1 MVRALVTGGTGLVG
15 SNLVAGLIDHGV
27 DVRVLCQPAVSTSAL
42 DGLDCQ
48 AHAGDVLDGVDAL
61 AAAMDGCAWV
71 FHVAAIS
78 DYWRYR
84 GHDRLYRTNVEGT
97 RNMLAA
103 ALRSGVQRFVL
114 TSSIGALGVPAPGH
128 QLTEADEFNLRPRR
142 FPYGYSKHLA
152 EGELR
157 RAVAAGLPAVAVN
170 PSVIIGPRDVN
181 GINSAMF
188 VEAAH
193 GRLRIAP
200 PGGTNF
206 VSVADVVFGHIAAAE
221 RGRVGERYI
230 LAGENLSFRD
240 AFGAVC
246 EMVGRPQPK
255 VVLPRWAIPV
265 LASAVAAA
273 RAVVGP
279 RLPIDAKQMRLS
291 AVGIYADG
299 GKARRELGVPLTPF
313 RTAIGD
319 AYDWYR
325 EHHYF
330 SGRHSNSGSQR

>member
-1 MVRALVTGGTGLVG
+1 MLAFVTGGTGLVG
-15 SNLVAGLIDHGV
+15 SNLVAGLLGQGV
-27 DVRVLCQPAVSTSAL
+27 DVRVLSQPGVSTSAL
-42 DGLDCQ
+42 DGLEYQ
-48 AHAGDVLDGVDAL
+48 THIGDILDDVDAL
-61 AAAMDGCAWV
+61 AAAMTGCAWV

-84 GHDRLYRTNVEGT
+84 GQQQLYRTNVEGT

-103 ALRSGVQRFVL
+103 ALRAGVQRFVL

-128 QLTEADEFNLRPRR
+128 HLTEADEFNLRPRR
-142 FPYGYSKHLA
+142 FPYGYSKYLA

-170 PSVIIGPRDVN
+170 PSVVIGPRDVN
-181 GINSAMF
+181 QINSAMF
-188 VEAAH
+188 IEAER

-206 VSVADVVFGHIAAAE
+206 VAVADVVAGHIAAAQG
-221 RGRVGERYI
+221 GRIGERYI

-246 EMVGRPQPK
+246 AMVGRPPPK
-255 VVLPRWAIPV
+255 VMLPRWVIPV
-265 LASAVAAA
+265 ASGAVAAVA
-273 RAVVGP
+273 AVVGP

-291 AVGIYADG
+291 SLGIYADG

-319 AYDWYR
+319 AYAWYR
-325 EHHYF
+325 EHGYL
-330 SGRHSNSGSQR
+330 SGHLPDSGLRR